1 MSSKT
6 VSLTAVVDSVRLC
19 VRDNDRCR
27 KAVVVAA
34 VAVLAAVV
42 VDV

>member
-27 KAVVVAA
+27 KAVVAA